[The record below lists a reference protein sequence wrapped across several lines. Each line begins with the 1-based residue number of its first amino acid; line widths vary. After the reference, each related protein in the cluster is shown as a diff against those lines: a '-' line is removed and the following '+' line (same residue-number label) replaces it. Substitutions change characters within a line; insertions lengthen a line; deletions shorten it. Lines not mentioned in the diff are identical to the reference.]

1 MACNTHVKY
10 CAKLF
15 GRLRDL
21 LEDPEF
27 VARHRECE
35 RDFTRKRSLP
45 FATLVAFLANLV
57 KGSMQDE
64 LDQFFGAIRG
74 APTALRGAGK
84 AALTQARRKLKASAF
99 VELSKV
105 AVETFYMGAENV
117 RRFHGYRLVALDG
130 TRLRMGAWKEVA
142 GYFGRV
148 DCRRGQPRAMAQ
160 VSLLFDVL
168 NGLVLDAAISPGE
181 NGEQTLA
188 VDQIEQLGAEDLLVA
203 DRNYDAFWLLALV
216 RSKGAQFCVRMRC
229 AQARAT
235 RREITEFVRSGR
247 TEQRVLL
254 DPGAYT
260 REVCGEEGL
269 GSEPLEVRLVRVDL
283 PSGEVEVLATS
294 LLDVQEFSVEEISAI
309 YSKRW
314 QIEEKIKE
322 LKGRAVIERFTG
334 KSVQSVEQ
342 DFHAKILA
350 TNLVQLLVNSAQAEV
365 DRDRSSRKHVWKIN
379 LTQALSKS
387 KGVVAPLLLRVRSK
401 IIARLLE
408 IFVRTLEPARPGR
421 WFPRRVSRVKV
432 QTHCFAYAPCR

>member
-1 MACNTHVKY
+1 
-10 CAKLF
+10 
-15 GRLRDL
+15 
-21 LEDPEF
+21 
-27 VARHRECE
+27 
-35 RDFTRKRSLP
+35 
-45 FATLVAFLANLV
+45 
-57 KGSMQDE
+57 
-64 LDQFFGAIRG
+64 
-74 APTALRGAGK
+74 
-84 AALTQARRKLKASAF
+84 
-99 VELSKV
+99 
-105 AVETFYMGAENV
+105 
-117 RRFHGYRLVALDG
+117 
-130 TRLRMGAWKEVA
+130 
-142 GYFGRV
+142 
-148 DCRRGQPRAMAQ
+148 
-160 VSLLFDVL
+160 
-168 NGLVLDAAISPGE
+168 
-181 NGEQTLA
+181 
-188 VDQIEQLGAEDLLVA
+188 
-203 DRNYDAFWLLALV
+203 
-216 RSKGAQFCVRMRC
+216 MRC

-235 RREITEFVRSGR
+235 RREITEFIRSGR

-254 DPGAYT
+254 DPGVYT

-408 IFVRTLEPARPGR
+408 IFGRTLEPARPGR